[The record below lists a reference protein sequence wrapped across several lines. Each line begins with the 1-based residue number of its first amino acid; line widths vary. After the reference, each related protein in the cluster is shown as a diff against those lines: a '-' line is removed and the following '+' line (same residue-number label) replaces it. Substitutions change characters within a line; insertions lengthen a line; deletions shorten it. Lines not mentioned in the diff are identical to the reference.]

1 MNEQPLIVH
10 SFFTFTK
17 KNAGMDTEKI
27 KEIFQKWGKEK
38 MLTRK
43 GALKVKENGFRGSM
57 FGCLVIIGVLL
68 IPGIVLWRVTSLAN
82 LGAFLYFY
90 TPIAPLLGLVLMKH
104 TGKSLFYED
113 RLVLSSFEGRDSV
126 FLYSEL
132 ILADYHME
140 VTDKSHYKALTLH
153 FKRDE
158 AEERFVY
165 RDERLVR
172 FFSSG
177 FKPIFRNRIFY
188 DEMFRLFA
196 NVICLKENDAYRA
209 KGREAALK
217 YLSSLPELS
226 DCEGLLL
233 RCMEDKDTRQDYIGA
248 CLDILKNKG
257 VDYADR
263 MELLSHLFECA
274 YASDDMVDDVEL
286 ERLSRIAYYLRIK
299 DWDFLSLKYCFET
312 QKQNQYDSRNE
323 STGQSKQRE
332 RYQSVCSSRKREAY
346 KILELKENASLE
358 EVKSA
363 YRKLVKSCHPDTLPP
378 NAKDSEREEA
388 AIRFRTITEA
398 YDFLCAELVAE
409 PVSMA
414 R

>member
-1 MNEQPLIVH
+1 
-10 SFFTFTK
+10 
-17 KNAGMDTEKI
+17 MDKEKI
-27 KEIFQKWGKEK
+27 KEVFLKWGKEK

-57 FGCLVIIGVLL
+57 FGWLVIIGVLL
-68 IPGIVLWRVTSLAN
+68 IPVGILWRVTSLAN
-82 LGAFLYFY
+82 VGAFCYFY
-90 TPIAPLLGLVLMKH
+90 FPISILLGLALMNRI
-104 TGKSLFYED
+104 GKSLFYED
-113 RLVLSSFEGRDSV
+113 GLVLSSFEGKDL
-126 FLYSEL
+126 FYPYSEL
-132 ILADYHME
+132 IWVNYYMV
-140 VTDKSHYKALTLH
+140 VTEDSQHKAFTLC
-153 FKRDE
+153 FKRGE
-158 AEERFVY
+158 AEEKFVY
-165 RDERLVR
+165 HDERLAR
-172 FFSSG
+172 LFGSG
-177 FKPIFRNRIFY
+177 FKPIFRNCLFY
-188 DEMFRLFA
+188 ADMFRLFA
-196 NVICLKENDAYRA
+196 NVICLKEDDAYRA

-233 RCMEDKDTRQDYIGA
+233 RCMEDTRQDYIGA
-248 CLDILKNKG
+248 CLGILKNKG

-332 RYQSVCSSRKREAY
+332 RYQSVCSIRLREAY
-346 KILELKENASLE
+346 KMLGLSGKASLE

-363 YRKLVKSCHPDTLPP
+363 YRMQVKSCHPDTLP
-378 NAKDSEREEA
+378 ATATDSEREEA
-388 AIRFRTITEA
+388 SIRFRSLTEA
-398 YDFLCAELVAE
+398 YEFLCAELVVE
-409 PVSMA
+409 PVGVTK
-414 R
+414 